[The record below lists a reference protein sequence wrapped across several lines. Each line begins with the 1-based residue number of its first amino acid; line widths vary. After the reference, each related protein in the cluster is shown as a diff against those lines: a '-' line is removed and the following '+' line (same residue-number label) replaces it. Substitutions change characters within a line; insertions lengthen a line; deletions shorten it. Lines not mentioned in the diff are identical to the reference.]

1 MNENYKNLL
10 FAIFNV
16 YTDEEKGHTKP
27 IVVYDTKN
35 DDILIAIFKNAKSCA
50 NFFKTS
56 QKAINSSICRCSLRK
71 NRYRLERI
79 DIDEK

>member
-16 YTDEEKGHTKP
+16 YTDEEKGYTKP

-50 NFFKTS
+50 KFFKTTHKVIS
-56 QKAINSSICRCSLRK
+56 CDVCKKTLKHR
-71 NRYRLERI
+71 RYKLERI
-79 DIDEK
+79 DINEK